1 MRAALRSAARTS
13 ELLTATKGKGM
24 HSKALI
30 VSAFQWAYDI
40 RNGSFS
46 ARELARKNYGSLEFP
61 VLVAAY
67 VYETASDRRFKVK
80 WLAATSSYRSA
91 IVTYRN
97 ARYVIES
104 NYTPPSSDGY
114 MRGYFTYYCDN

>member
-1 MRAALRSAARTS
+1 MT
-13 ELLTATKGKGM
+13 
-24 HSKALI
+24 SKALI

-46 ARELARKNYGSLEFP
+46 ARELARKNYGNLEFP
-61 VLVAAY
+61 TLVAAY
-67 VYETASDRRFKVK
+67 IYECAPDKRFRLK
-80 WLAATSSYRSA
+80 WHAANTSYRTA

-104 NYTPPSSDGY
+104 TYTPPAEGGY
-114 MRGYFTYYCDN
+114 MVGYFTYYCD